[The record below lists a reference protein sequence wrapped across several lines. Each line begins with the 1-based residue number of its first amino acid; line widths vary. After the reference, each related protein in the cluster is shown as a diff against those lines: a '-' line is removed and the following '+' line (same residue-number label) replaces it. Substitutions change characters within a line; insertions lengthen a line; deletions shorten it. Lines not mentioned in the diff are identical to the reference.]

1 MAEPRQ
7 VSFGQPAKRRL
18 AEGSYDLV
26 SLTDSE
32 PEQQMPG
39 STGASVPSTMEP
51 ADIHKD
57 GLPTAP
63 ASSDGRWLRQAEANG
78 RGDART
84 CEGER
89 ANDPCRMTAKTRKLW
104 QTSPRRQMRTAL
116 CLSILFV
123 CFVSLGIFSFFIHC
137 EMPNHLGNWDVSLS
151 HAASVNHLMMYD
163 VDSDHI
169 PDCVMAYTTDD
180 SIYADNFCRN
190 GRGGESPC
198 GAVLVLHGFDGTE
211 TWHSTLPGEPSAV
224 SCPPSS
230 DVIRPKPPFCLALGE
245 QGQVWA
251 LKHRNGREA
260 WSVEPGVDVVGPCQV
275 LWLPDLDED
284 RSHDV
289 LLVWQ
294 LKNDTATS
302 AHLALASGFSGVLM
316 GKPVRL
322 EVDNVPGKKLL
333 PPALH
338 IMNDEMP
345 LVLLASGSGVK
356 AIALRDLY
364 RLALGA
370 QAEFPK
376 PLRKTST
383 DWTTMTNISTDLQ
396 SIYSPTAGPLRM
408 LGQVPNDRLPAAVVM
423 LTDKELML
431 LNGQNLQMSWKA
443 NISNVSSLPLYGQ
456 FNDDRVSDLFVQAQN
471 NNGFKKVYLL
481 DGAIGVELWH
491 LEIPIRDL
499 PTDQDTAAALSTRSH
514 GPAFLF
520 WAGKTKSIGSQS
532 MVVPSSESGS
542 AQNLYLVLAQQSEVL
557 IRLATSNDTIT
568 HQAVG
573 YWPRQKDASLAFCSR
588 PSEPGIDLLISQC
601 RLREALS
608 NAAVYTYPSGGN
620 VTKIDMVDVR
630 FLDSRNA
637 GHA

>member
-1 MAEPRQ
+1 MAETRQ

-32 PEQQMPG
+32 AEQQMPG
-39 STGASVPSTMEP
+39 STAASVPSTMDP
-51 ADIHKD
+51 ANIHKD
-57 GLPTAP
+57 GLSTAP
-63 ASSDGRWLRQAEANG
+63 SDGRWLRQAEANG
-78 RGDART
+78 RGNART
-84 CEGER
+84 CEGEG
-89 ANDPCRMTAKTRKLW
+89 ANDPCQMTAKTRKLW
-104 QTSPRRQMRTAL
+104 KTSPKRQMRTAL
-116 CLSILFV
+116 CLSFLFV

-137 EMPNHLGNWDVSLS
+137 EMPSHLGNWDVSLS

-180 SIYADNFCRN
+180 SIDADSFCRN
-190 GRGGESPC
+190 GRGVKAPC
-198 GAVLVLHGFDGTE
+198 GAVLVLHGFDGSE

-224 SCPPSS
+224 SCSPSS

-260 WSVEPGVDVVGPCQV
+260 WSVEPGVDVVGPCQI

-289 LLVWQ
+289 LLLWQ
-294 LKNDTATS
+294 LMNDTSTS
-302 AHLALASGFSGVLM
+302 ARLALVSGFSGVLI

-322 EVDNVPGKKLL
+322 EVNNVPEQKLL

-345 LVLLASGSGVK
+345 LILLASGSGVK

-364 RLALGA
+364 RLALGP

-376 PLRKTST
+376 PLRKAST

-396 SIYSPTAGPLRM
+396 SIYSPTSGPLRM
-408 LGQVPNDRLPAAVVM
+408 LGQVPNERLPAAVVM

-431 LNGQNLQMSWKA
+431 LNGQNLQMSWKTPIP
-443 NISNVSSLPLYGQ
+443 NISSLPLYGQ
-456 FNDDRVSDLFVQAQN
+456 FNDDGVPDLFVQAQN
-471 NNGFKKVYLL
+471 NNGFKTVYLL

-491 LEIPIRDL
+491 LEIPILDL
-499 PTDQDTAAALSTRSH
+499 PTEQDTAAALSTRSH
-514 GPAFLF
+514 GTAFLF

-532 MVVPSSESGS
+532 MMRSSESES

-557 IRLATSNDTIT
+557 IRLATSNGTIT

-588 PSEPGIDLLISQC
+588 PSKPGLTFLISQS

-608 NAAVYTYPSGGN
+608 NAVVYLSPSGDN
-620 VTKIDMVDVR
+620 VTKVDMEDVR
-630 FLDSRNA
+630 FLESSSLFS
-637 GHA
+637 G